1 MCWTFG
7 RTWRRPCPACGA
19 PRCRTGEAP
28 APHVPLPT
36 TSTFPW
42 GSRVGEGSGCTPWP
56 GGGTYMYTWALGAAF
71 VSLTRVRGQQCAPG
85 VPVGSLLCSGCAQA
99 LPSSSSPVPSL
110 GSAGWL
116 RRVSARPGSQELCV
130 LHWVFVATSWPRW
143 VLGFVLEGARTCWTF
158 QGLPGPPHLPLAVT
172 ELPCAPHPQ
181 PALSGLQNRLY
192 SALYH
197 PAACQD
203 LHHPHPTFQIS
214 ELEGAERSGTGI
226 SVGAVAIFPELAISW
241 NYPLQLCNLFARC
254 RSPFAAWRCSRRV
267 RAALHLL
274 CIHLCQISSAA
285 SSARCSAQR
294 LLSKSSVSPCL
305 REIGQGY

>member
-42 GSRVGEGSGCTPWP
+42 GSQVGEGSGCTQWP
-56 GGGTYMYTWALGAAF
+56 RGGTYTYTWALGAAF
-71 VSLTRVRGQQCAPG
+71 VSLTRVWGQQCAPG
-85 VPVGSLLCSGCAQA
+85 VPADCCCALDALRLCPAAPAPCPAWALQGDCAGC
-99 LPSSSSPVPSL
+99 
-110 GSAGWL
+110 
-116 RRVSARPGSQELCV
+116 RRGR
-130 LHWVFVATSWPRW
+130 
-143 VLGFVLEGARTCWTF
+143 GARSCASFTGCLLPPRGLAACLVLCWKGREPAGPSRGF
-158 QGLPGPPHLPLAVT
+158 LAPPHPPLAVT

-181 PALSGLQNRLY
+181 PALSRLQNPLY

-197 PAACQD
+197 PEACQD
-203 LHHPHPTFQIS
+203 LHHPHRTSQIS

-226 SVGAVAIFPELAISW
+226 SMGAVAIFPELMISW